1 METSSAEIEATIRD
15 LESNLNEL
23 KELLLLAP
31 DEQDLKQ
38 CVQDLEE
45 LVAMHH
51 EHLIEATKRELEAAD
66 TIKVNQSDLTEGLAL
81 VSQEDG
87 ENEQEN
93 DGFIGDTSPK
103 ADEEEAGTGEEED
116 MGETKEIDSYDA
128 NKETSGSPWDA
139 YSVMG
144 SSDTLNDPN
153 VNFAE
158 WEKHT
163 RGIGSRLLAKMGYKQ
178 ARIVFHF

>member
-23 KELLLLAP
+23 KDLLLLAP

-51 EHLIEATKRELEAAD
+51 EHLIEATKRELGAAFE
-66 TIKVNQSDLTEGLAL
+66 SAEGLAL
-81 VSQEDG
+81 VSQKDV

-93 DGFIGDTSPK
+93 DSYIGDTSPE
-103 ADEEEAGTGEEED
+103 AEEEKSEVEEEEED
-116 MGETKEIDSYDA
+116 IDEIKDIDNYDG
-128 NKETSGSPWDA
+128 NKETSGSPWDAA

-144 SSDTLNDPN
+144 SSDTLNDLN

-178 ARIVFHF
+178 AGIVFHFW